1 MGLVKPFKDI
11 GKKCSDLLS
20 KDFKVSENKVEVKT
34 KTANGVA
41 FTPVATKTDDKFAG
55 SLAAKYGFPFA
66 TAEATLKTSGVV
78 ETSIESTKLAPG
90 LTATLDVATPV
101 PGKAG
106 FLASGK
112 ATLDYKQE
120 LFSAKATYDWIKGDA
135 ACSLSTAAM
144 GTTMG
149 CDAAYSTSKS
159 ALTKYA
165 VAAEYAQ
172 KDYTVAASLTEAVG
186 KPNGSTYMG
195 SYFHSVSSALQ
206 VGTEV
211 KKAGDKDVAL
221 AFGCMYKLDKATT
234 VKGKVDADGII
245 STSYKQVISPISTLT
260 IAAQIDTV
268 NLSQSSKHKMGFALN
283 LTP

>member
-1 MGLVKPFKDI
+1 MAPKPFKDL

-20 KDFKVSENKVEVKT
+20 KDFKVGENKVEVKT
-34 KTANGVA
+34 KTANGVT
-41 FTPVATKTDDKFAG
+41 FTPVATKKGDKFDG

-78 ETSIESTKLAPG
+78 ETSIETTKLAPG
-90 LTATLDVATPV
+90 VTATLDVSTSSASL
-101 PGKAG
+101 
-106 FLASGK
+106 LASGK
-112 ATLDYKQE
+112 ATVDYKHD
-120 LFSAKATYDWIKGDA
+120 LFGLKATYDWIKGDA
-135 ACSLSTAAM
+135 GCSLSTATM
-144 GTTMG
+144 GVSLG
-149 CDAAYSTSKS
+149 CDAAYSMSKS

-165 VAAEYAQ
+165 AAAEYAQ
-172 KDYTVAASLTEAVG
+172 KDYTLAAKLTEAVG
-186 KPNGSTYMG
+186 KPNGSTYES

-206 VGTEV
+206 VGTEM

-234 VKGKVDADGII
+234 VKGKVDADGIL
-245 STSYKQVISPISTLT
+245 SASYKSVLSPISTLT